1 MTDVTLTERVL
12 IKGFSFIMGN
22 TKYPCVSRRTK
33 LPGSGVHSEVTERGR
48 R

>member
-1 MTDVTLTERVL
+1 MTGVTLTERVL

-33 LPGSGVHSEVTERGR
+33 LPGKGVNSEVTEIGR
-48 R
+48 Q